1 MKLLILLLLS
11 ITIDVAGMAQT
22 YDTIPAHDVGCV
34 SMNPWLLDSAYYYWS
49 SDTLVIR
56 RVVPYG
62 SCCPNLV
69 GLLLHSND
77 SILVMATDTTSG
89 PLCLCD
95 CSLGYSFKI
104 VVDGDTAFLFW
115 DGEYIPV
122 PKVIAS
128 IPQSTQV
135 SAKKLCVYPTPTDAM
150 LFIDFPESQRHV
162 LRIYDISGKQ
172 RYESTDRIRVLNVDQ
187 IGLDQGIYVVE
198 VSTAEGLWRSMM
210 IKR

>member
-1 MKLLILLLLS
+1 MKLLAALLLS
-11 ITIDVAGMAQT
+11 IAVDAASMAQT
-22 YDTIPAHDVGCV
+22 YDTIPAYDVGCV

-77 SILVMATDTTSG
+77 SILVMAIDTTSG

-104 VVDGDTAFLFW
+104 VVEGDTAYLYW
-115 DGEYIPV
+115 DGEYTPITKLTTSTLPSMQ
-122 PKVIAS
+122 AS
-128 IPQSTQV
+128 TEKMSI
-135 SAKKLCVYPTPTDAM
+135 YPNPTDDVII
-150 LFIDFPESQRHV
+150 IDLPETIGHV
-162 LRIYDISGKQ
+162 LRIYDLGGRL
-172 RYESTDRIRVLNVDQ
+172 RYQSTNRDRLLSLND
-187 IGLDQGIYVVE
+187 IGLGSGRYVIE
-198 VSTAEGLWRSMM
+198 TSTESDVLRSVV